1 MPLTE
6 TTQAVRYEV
15 ASGIATITLNRPAQ
29 GNSIDRAV
37 SEGMQEAWRD
47 VRENP
52 DVRVAI
58 IAAAGERHFC
68 TGAAVSG
75 LNTSDAGVGLVN
87 GRLQDVVRLSALQNN
102 VWKPVICVVNGLC
115 AGGGLHFVVDADIVI
130 ASENAAFMDT
140 HVNVGQ
146 VGAIE
151 NIGLARRMTL
161 GGALLLTLAG
171 RSHRMPASRAHQ
183 LGLVDL
189 LEPTPAE
196 ATARARTL
204 AAAIALNSPQAMSL
218 SKQAIWQS
226 MQQGYSEAMEYG
238 WNLLK
243 LQWNHPDFEEGPK
256 AFAEKR
262 SPEWNPDPN
271 ARR

>member
-1 MPLTE
+1 MIHPE
-6 TTQAVRYEV
+6 KPVEYRVENAV
-15 ASGIATITLNRPAQ
+15 AWITLDRPQ
-29 GNSIDRAV
+29 EGNSINAALAREVAI
-37 SEGMQEAWRD
+37 AWKD

-52 DVRVAI
+52 EIRVAI
-58 IAAAGERHFC
+58 ITGRGDRHFC
-68 TGAAVSG
+68 TGASVSG
-75 LNTSDAGVGLVN
+75 LTTDEGGNGLSN
-87 GRLQDVVRLSALQNN
+87 GRLQDVVRLSSLQNN

-115 AGGGLHFVVDADIVI
+115 VGGGLHFVVDSDIVI

-161 GGALLLTLAG
+161 GSALLLTLAG
-171 RSHRMPASRAHQ
+171 RAHRMPAARAHQ

-189 LEPTPAE
+189 LESTP
-196 ATARARTL
+196 
-204 AAAIALNSPQAMSL
+204 AAAIARAKELANWIAQNSPQALTL
-218 SKQAIWQS
+218 SKQAIWK
-226 MQQGYSEAMEYG
+226 AMELGYTAAMEHG
-238 WNLLK
+238 WNLVK
-243 LQWNHPDFEEGPK
+243 LQWHHPDFAEGPS

-262 SPEWNPDPN
+262 SPIWNPDPN